1 MTGHEEST
9 LTDALA
15 AIGEDEELRV
25 RFIALLRHAEVRLA
39 RLDFD
44 VREQVTGPIVDALH
58 RRIGQLHKQLAS
70 GVDFH
75 FHYRSKIAR
84 EFVLAPDSQ
93 PDHVWEPQTTRLLL
107 ELSRRARHVVV
118 GGAYSGDQAVLL
130 ARQIRGEG
138 GIVHCFEPNDDQ
150 LAMLKHNAAVNGLD
164 NLKFNRLGLWD
175 RDRAHLHLVG
185 DDSFAHP
192 EPAEAGSDGSFATVT
207 IDSYGRAERI
217 EHLDLIMLD
226 IEGAELA
233 ALRGAER
240 YLGQATDRAP
250 HLVFEVHRHYVDWS
264 RGLDN
269 TEICQYLSGF
279 GYHLFAVRDYQ
290 SNVPMGHQPIELIR
304 PDETYLEGPPHGFN
318 MLAVKDPAVLANPT
332 FRFVSGVSPKL
343 LKHRD
348 PKLHQPLAGAA

>member
-1 MTGHEEST
+1 MTDHEGT
-9 LTDALA
+9 RLANALA
-15 AIGEDEELRV
+15 AIGADEEMRI
-25 RFIALLRHAEVRLA
+25 RFVSLLRQAEVRLA

-58 RRIGQLHKQLAS
+58 RGVGQMHKRLAS

-84 EFVLAPDSQ
+84 EFVLAPDTQ

-107 ELSRRARHVVV
+107 ELSRQARHVVV
-118 GGAYSGDQAVLL
+118 GGAYSGDQAVLV
-130 ARQIRGEG
+130 ARQIRGQG

-150 LAMLKHNAAVNGLD
+150 LAMLKLNASVNGLD

-185 DDSFAHP
+185 EDSFAHP
-192 EPAEAGSDGSFATVT
+192 EPAEAGSEGSFDTIT
-207 IDSYGRAERI
+207 IDSYGRLEHAER
-217 EHLDLIMLD
+217 LDLVMLD

-233 ALRGAER
+233 ALHGAER
-240 YLGQATDRAP
+240 YLSQPIGVAP
-250 HLVFEVHRHYVDWS
+250 HLIFEVHRHYVDWS

-269 TEICQYLSGF
+269 TEICQYLGGL

-290 SNVPMGHQPIELIR
+290 SNVPMGNQPIELVR
-304 PDETYLEGPPHGFN
+304 PDETYLDGPPHGFN
-318 MLAVKDPAVLANPT
+318 MLAVKDTAVLANST

>member
-1 MTGHEEST
+1 MTDANENRLAE
-9 LTDALA
+9 ALA
-15 AIGEDEELRV
+15 AIGRDEELRV
-25 RFIALLRHAEVRLA
+25 RLLALLRQAEVRLA
-39 RLDFD
+39 RLDLD
-44 VREQVTGPIVDALH
+44 VRETVTGPIVDALH
-58 RRIGQLHKQLAS
+58 HHAGQLYKRLAS
-70 GVDFH
+70 GVEFH

-84 EFVLAPDSQ
+84 EFVLAPDPW

-107 ELSRRARHVVV
+107 ELGRTAAHAII

-130 ARQIRGEG
+130 ARQIQGRA
-138 GIVHCFEPNDDQ
+138 GIVHCFEPNADQ
-150 LAMLKHNAAVNGLD
+150 LEMLKLNASVNELD

-175 RDRAHLHLVG
+175 RDRAYLHLVG
-185 DDSFAHP
+185 EDSFAHP
-192 EPAEAGSDGSFATVT
+192 EPTDAGSEGSFATTT
-207 IDSYGRAERI
+207 IDSYGRI
-217 EHLDLIMLD
+217 EKIDHLDLIMLD

-240 YLGQATDRAP
+240 YLSQPKDIAP
-250 HLVFEVHRHYVDWS
+250 RVVFELHRHYVDWS

-269 TEICQYLSGF
+269 TEICEYLSGL

-290 SNVPMGHQPIELIR
+290 SNVPMGNQPIELIR

-318 MLAVKDPAVLANPT
+318 MLAVKDTAILANPA